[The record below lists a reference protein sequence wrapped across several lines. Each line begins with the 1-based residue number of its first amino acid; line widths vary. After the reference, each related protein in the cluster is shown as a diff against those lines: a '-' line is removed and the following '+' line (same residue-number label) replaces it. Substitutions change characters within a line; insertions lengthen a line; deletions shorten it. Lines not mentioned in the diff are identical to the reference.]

1 MNASITEYTA
11 KSKDQLPGNVLYESE
26 GDYVMS
32 EEQKSSS
39 SLKEEFEQLGTN
51 IRNAL
56 QGAWGSEER
65 MQLSKEIQNGLNEVG
80 NALTKVAD
88 DLQQNE
94 TVQRV
99 SSEVDEFA
107 EQVRSGEVAS
117 KLRAETVEAL
127 QSLNRELE
135 GWIQRWNTES
145 DPDEGES

>member
-1 MNASITEYTA
+1 
-11 KSKDQLPGNVLYESE
+11 
-26 GDYVMS
+26 MS
-32 EEQKSSS
+32 EDQKPSS
-39 SLKEEFEQLGTN
+39 SLKDEFEQLGAN

-65 MQLSKEIQNGLNEVG
+65 KHLSEEIQKGLSEVG

-94 TVQRV
+94 TVQKV

-107 EQVRSGEVAS
+107 EQVRRGEVAS

-127 QSLNRELE
+127 QTLNRELE
-135 GWIQRWNTES
+135 GWITRWNKEN
-145 DPDEGES
+145 DPEEGDS

>member
-1 MNASITEYTA
+1 MTE
-11 KSKDQLPGNVLYESE
+11 DQKP
-26 GDYVMS
+26 
-32 EEQKSSS
+32 SS
-39 SLKEEFEQLGTN
+39 SLKDEFEQLGTN
-51 IRNAL
+51 IRDAL

-65 MQLSKEIQNGLNEVG
+65 KHLSEEIQKGLSEIG

-94 TVQRV
+94 TVQKV

-135 GWIQRWNTES
+135 GWIQRWNTEN
-145 DPDEGES
+145 DPEEDES

>member
-1 MNASITEYTA
+1 
-11 KSKDQLPGNVLYESE
+11 
-26 GDYVMS
+26 MS

-39 SLKEEFEQLGTN
+39 TLNDEFEQLGQN
-51 IRNAL
+51 IRQAL

-65 MQLSKEIQNGLNEVG
+65 KRLSEEIQTGLNEVG

-99 SSEVDEFA
+99 SSEVDDLA
-107 EQVRSGEVAS
+107 DQIRSGEVAA
-117 KLRAETVEAL
+117 KLREETIEAL

-135 GWIQRWNTES
+135 SWIERWSSSPESES
-145 DPDEGES
+145 DES

>member
-1 MNASITEYTA
+1 MTE
-11 KSKDQLPGNVLYESE
+11 DQKP
-26 GDYVMS
+26 
-32 EEQKSSS
+32 SS
-39 SLKEEFEQLGTN
+39 SLKDEFEQLGTN
-51 IRNAL
+51 IRDAL

-65 MQLSKEIQNGLNEVG
+65 KHLSEEIQKGLSEIG

-94 TVQRV
+94 TVQKV

-117 KLRAETVEAL
+117 KLRAEIVEAL

-135 GWIQRWNTES
+135 GWIQRWNTEN
-145 DPDEGES
+145 DPEEDES